1 MTTTLTHCTETPGKM
16 DYVPSKSW
24 HFEVTFDYADATWSV
39 TERHESENM
48 TSFYEYYGNAQSF
61 TLPDNTDASEFAK
74 WVAEDVQPIL
84 NRIMA
89 GYSTEWKN
97 SNEVARFDENAE
109 EAKETLSAFFDRY
122 NDSIPVLDGGGSA
135 DAADYLY
142 DVKNTILAEYGITAT
157 STLEDIQ
164 AAAESVDADALDN
177 LVRLEGTA
185 RYITDLR
192 DEQFGID
199 EAAE

>member
-1 MTTTLTHCTETPGKM
+1 MTTAAAITSTPGRM
-16 DYVPSKSW
+16 DYIATTDW
-24 HFEVTFDYADATWSV
+24 RFCVTFDYADATWSV
-39 TERHESENM
+39 TERHQSQNA
-48 TSFYEYYGNAQSF
+48 TGFYEHFGNAQSF
-61 TLPDNTDASEFAK
+61 TLPANTDASEFAK
-74 WVAEDVQPIL
+74 WVAEIVQPIL

-97 SNEVARFDENAE
+97 GNDIARFDENAE
-109 EAKETLSAFFDRY
+109 EAKEELAAFFDRY
-122 NDSIPVLDGGGSA
+122 DNSIPVLEYAGAA

-142 DVKNTILAEYGITAT
+142 DVKNTILADIGITAT

-164 AAAESVDADALDN
+164 AAAESVNVDALDN

-192 DEQFGID
+192 DEQLGID
-199 EAAE
+199 ETAE